1 MDINEFEQMLKNNV
15 RELIALQELCQN
27 TDVKCAQS
35 ILKTIVWIRE
45 INEDI
50 EGGIIP
56 SSYNKMLMNSF
67 DFISPMMDVIKQ
79 NIRNNTIENIENL
92 DKSFLSQIAANID
105 SYHFYRSLGFAQENT
120 VVVGAN
126 GCGKTTLA
134 NTLQMSLNVK
144 DGIVIP
150 AQKLLI
156 IPTFSST
163 PNYEATAKTY
173 EQYQREILDDKQT
186 FNASKEDDIPWGT
199 ARQYGSEFKKVLATL
214 YSERMAKRNKFCD
227 AYERGEELTRQQL
240 QSALDMVID
249 IWNFLVEHRTLQC
262 DDSNNL
268 VLTGE
273 GVNGS
278 YPAFQMSDGER
289 IILYLVGRV
298 LLAPEK
304 ALIIIDEPEMYLHKT
319 IVDKLWNK
327 LESERQDCVF
337 VYLTHD
343 LQFAASRNGRKTW
356 IRSFE
361 YPSKWA
367 IDNIDENEIPEE
379 LLLKLLGSRK
389 KILFCEGKRNSLDS
403 KIFELL
409 FENYTITPVE
419 TCKDVM
425 NFTRAFNRIPN
436 VVAKAYGIID
446 RDFRSEE
453 QLEKLKQQNVFSYD
467 VAEIENLF
475 LLPDVIAGFAKYKQ
489 EQCDIEEVKTRI
501 LIKFEQDKQAQ
512 ISQYVSSAIN
522 AYFKSSHISV
532 GNKKE
537 EVEQNFQKF
546 ISEVDI
552 NKLFNERES
561 YINDIIANKKYE
573 KAIMLYNNKGLH
585 SVIEKYFNMGDY
597 RHKAL
602 NYLRGTK
609 EIEPI
614 KEFSLTSYGILI
626 DAGWKQFG
634 SIYKPKSV
642 IRFQFLL
649 VFVSSRL
656 RHLR

>member
-1 MDINEFEQMLKNNV
+1 MEKNEFKQVLKNNV
-15 RELIALQELCQN
+15 SELIALQEQCQN

-35 ILKTIVWIRE
+35 ILNTILWMKE

-56 SSYNKMLMNSF
+56 SSYANILINSF
-67 DFISPMMDVIKQ
+67 NFLSPMMDVIRQ
-79 NIRNNTIENIENL
+79 NIRNNTIENLENL
-92 DKSFLSQIAANID
+92 DKVFLSQIVVNID
-105 SYHFYRSLGFAQENT
+105 SYHFYKSLGFAQENT

-134 NTLQMSLNVK
+134 NTLQKSLNVK

-163 PNYEATAKTY
+163 PNYTVTAEAYK
-173 EQYQREILDDKQT
+173 QYQREILDDKQT

-199 ARQYGSEFKKVLATL
+199 TRQNGSEFKKVLATL

-227 AYERGEELTRQQL
+227 AYERGEEQTRQQL
-240 QSALDMVID
+240 QSALDVVIN
-249 IWNFLVEHRTLQC
+249 IWNFLIEHRTLQC

-268 VLTGE
+268 ILTGE
-273 GVNGS
+273 CVSGS

-298 LLAPEK
+298 LLAPER

-319 IVDKLWNK
+319 IVDKLWNR
-327 LESERQDCVF
+327 LEWERRDCIF
-337 VYLTHD
+337 LYLTHD
-343 LQFAASRNGRKTW
+343 LQFAASRDSKKCW

-361 YPSKWA
+361 YPSKWN
-367 IDNIDENEIPEE
+367 IEEIQDNVIPEE

-409 FENYTITPVE
+409 FEDYTITPVE
-419 TCKDVM
+419 TCKDVI
-425 NFTRAFNRIPN
+425 NFTKAFNKIPN
-436 VVAKAYGIID
+436 TVAKAYGIID
-446 RDFRSEE
+446 RDFHSEE
-453 QLEKLKQQNVFSYD
+453 QLDKLKQRNVFSYD

-489 EQCDIEEVKTRI
+489 EQCDIEEIKKRI
-501 LIKFEQDKQAQ
+501 LTKFEQDKQAQ

-537 EVEQNFQKF
+537 EVEQNFQNF
-546 ISEVDI
+546 ISKVDI
-552 NKLFNERES
+552 NRLFNEREF
-561 YINDIIANKKYE
+561 YINDVIANKKYE

-585 SVIEKYFNMGDY
+585 SVIERYFNMGDY

-609 EIEPI
+609 EIESI
-614 KEFSLTSYGILI
+614 K
-626 DAGWKQFG
+626 
-634 SIYKPKSV
+634 
-642 IRFQFLL
+642 R
-649 VFVSSRL
+649 VFPDQL
-656 RHLR
+656 WNAD

>member
-1 MDINEFEQMLKNNV
+1 MEINEFEQMLKNNIS
-15 RELIALQELCQN
+15 ELIATQEQCQN

-56 SSYNKMLMNSF
+56 SSYDKMLMNSF
-67 DFISPMMDVIKQ
+67 DFLSPMMDTIRH

-92 DKSFLSQIAANID
+92 DKFFLSQIAANID
-105 SYHFYRSLGFAQENT
+105 SYHFYKSLGFAQENT

-134 NTLQMSLNVK
+134 NTLQKSLNVK

-163 PNYEATAKTY
+163 PNYTATAEAYK
-173 EQYQREILDDKQT
+173 QYQREILDDKQT

-199 ARQYGSEFKKVLATL
+199 TQQYGSEFKKVLATL

-227 AYERGEELTRQQL
+227 AYEKGEELTRQQL
-240 QSALDMVID
+240 QSALDVVIN
-249 IWNFLVEHRTLQC
+249 IWNFLIEHRTLQC

-268 VLTGE
+268 ILTGE
-273 GVNGS
+273 CVNGS

-327 LESERQDCVF
+327 LELERQDCVF
-337 VYLTHD
+337 LYLTHD
-343 LQFAASRNGRKTW
+343 LQFAASRNGRKAW

-361 YPSKWA
+361 YPSKWT

-425 NFTRAFNRIPN
+425 NFTRAFNKIPN
-436 VVAKAYGIID
+436 TVAKAYGIID
-446 RDFRSEE
+446 RDFRSED
-453 QLEKLKQQNVFSYD
+453 QLEKLQQQNVFSYD

-475 LLPDVIAGFAKYKQ
+475 LLPDIIARFAKYKQ
-489 EQCDIEEVKTRI
+489 EQCDIEEIKTRI

-561 YINDIIANKKYE
+561 CINGVIANKEYE
-573 KAIMLYNNKGLH
+573 RAIMLYNNKGLH
-585 SVIEKYFNMGDY
+585 TVIEKYFNMGDY

-602 NYLRGTK
+602 DYLRRTK
-609 EIEPI
+609 EMEPI
-614 KEFSLTSYGILI
+614 K
-626 DAGWKQFG
+626 
-634 SIYKPKSV
+634 
-642 IRFQFLL
+642 R
-649 VFVSSRL
+649 VFPDQL
-656 RHLR
+656 WNGD

>member
-1 MDINEFEQMLKNNV
+1 MNEFKQVLKNNV
-15 RELIALQELCQN
+15 SELIALQEQCQN

-35 ILKTIVWIRE
+35 ILNTILWVKE

-50 EGGIIP
+50 EGEIIP
-56 SSYNKMLMNSF
+56 SSYDNILINSF
-67 DFISPMMDVIKQ
+67 DFLSPMMDVIRQ
-79 NIRNNTIENIENL
+79 NIRNNTIEKIENL
-92 DKSFLSQIAANID
+92 DKFFLSQIVANID
-105 SYHFYRSLGFAQENT
+105 SYHFYKSLGFAQENT

-134 NTLQMSLNVK
+134 NTLQKSLNVK

-163 PNYEATAKTY
+163 PNYAATAETY
-173 EQYQREILDDKQT
+173 NQYQRTILDDKQT

-240 QSALDMVID
+240 QSALDVVIN
-249 IWNFLVEHRTLQC
+249 IWNFLIEHRTLQC

-268 VLTGE
+268 VLTGD

-298 LLAPEK
+298 LLAPER

-327 LESERQDCVF
+327 LEGERRDCVF
-337 VYLTHD
+337 LYLTHD
-343 LQFAASRNGRKTW
+343 LQFAASRDAKKCW

-361 YPSKWA
+361 YPSKWN
-367 IDNIDENEIPEE
+367 IEDIQDNVIPEE

-409 FENYTITPVE
+409 FEDYTITPVE
-419 TCKDVM
+419 TCKDVI
-425 NFTRAFNRIPN
+425 NFTKAFNKIPN
-436 VVAKAYGIID
+436 TVAKAYGIID
-446 RDFRSEE
+446 RDFHSED
-453 QLEKLKQQNVFSYD
+453 QLEKLKQQNVFSYG

-475 LLPDVIAGFAKYKQ
+475 LLPDVIAGFAKYKN
-489 EQCDIEEVKTRI
+489 EECDIEDIETRI
-501 LIKFEQDKQAQ
+501 LNKFEQDKQTQ

-522 AYFKSSHISV
+522 AYFKASHISV

-537 EVEQNFQKF
+537 DVEQNFQNF
-546 ISEVDI
+546 MSGVDI

-561 YINDIIANKKYE
+561 YINEVIANKKYE

-597 RHKAL
+597 RHRAL
-602 NYLRGTK
+602 DYLRGTK
-609 EIEPI
+609 EIESI
-614 KEFSLTSYGILI
+614 KRIFPEQLWNA
-626 DAGWKQFG
+626 D
-634 SIYKPKSV
+634 
-642 IRFQFLL
+642 
-649 VFVSSRL
+649 
-656 RHLR
+656 

>member
-1 MDINEFEQMLKNNV
+1 MEINEFKQVLKNSIS
-15 RELIALQELCQN
+15 ELIALQELCQN
-27 TDVKCAQS
+27 TDVMCAQS
-35 ILKTIVWIRE
+35 ILNTILWMKE

-56 SSYNKMLMNSF
+56 SSYDNILINSF
-67 DFISPMMDVIKQ
+67 DFLSPMMDLIRQ
-79 NIRNNTIENIENL
+79 NIRNNTIENIEDL
-92 DKSFLSQIAANID
+92 DKLFLSQIMVNID
-105 SYHFYRSLGFAQENT
+105 SYHFYKSLRFAQENT

-134 NTLQMSLNVK
+134 NTLQKSLNVK

-163 PNYEATAKTY
+163 PNYTVTAETY
-173 EQYQREILDDKQT
+173 KQYQREILDDKQT
-186 FNASKEDDIPWGT
+186 FNASKEDDIPWET
-199 ARQYGSEFKKVLATL
+199 TRQYGSEFKKVLAAL

-227 AYERGEELTRQQL
+227 AYERGEELTSQQL
-240 QSALDMVID
+240 QSVLDVVIN
-249 IWNFLVEHRTLQC
+249 IWNFLIEHRTLQC

-289 IILYLVGRV
+289 IILYIVGRV
-298 LLAPEK
+298 LLAPES

-327 LESERQDCVF
+327 LEWERRDCIF
-337 VYLTHD
+337 LYLTHD
-343 LQFAASRNGRKTW
+343 LQFAASRDAKKCW

-361 YPSKWA
+361 YPSKWNVEE
-367 IDNIDENEIPEE
+367 IQDNVIPEE

-436 VVAKAYGIID
+436 TVAKAYGIID

-489 EQCDIEEVKTRI
+489 EQCDIEEIKTRI

-537 EVEQNFQKF
+537 EVEENFKKF
-546 ISEVDI
+546 VSEVDI
-552 NKLFNERES
+552 NKLFIERES
-561 YINDIIANKKYE
+561 CINDVIANKEYE
-573 KAIMLYNNKGLH
+573 RAIMLYNNKGLH
-585 SVIEKYFNMGDY
+585 TVVEKYFKMGDY
-597 RHKAL
+597 RHKVL
-602 NYLRGTK
+602 DYLKMTK

-614 KEFSLTSYGILI
+614 KRIFPDQLWSA
-626 DAGWKQFG
+626 D
-634 SIYKPKSV
+634 
-642 IRFQFLL
+642 
-649 VFVSSRL
+649 
-656 RHLR
+656 

>member
-1 MDINEFEQMLKNNV
+1 MDINEFKQVLKNNNV
-15 RELIALQELCQN
+15 SELITLQEQCQN

-35 ILKTIVWIRE
+35 ILDTILWMKE

-56 SSYNKMLMNSF
+56 SSYDNILINSF
-67 DFISPMMDVIKQ
+67 GFLSPMMDVIRQ
-79 NIRNNTIENIENL
+79 NIGNNTIESLENL
-92 DKSFLSQIAANID
+92 DKIFLSQIVVNID
-105 SYHFYRSLGFAQENT
+105 SYHFYKSLGFAQENT

-134 NTLQMSLNVK
+134 NTLQKSLNVK

-163 PNYEATAKTY
+163 PNYAATAETY
-173 EQYQREILDDKQT
+173 NQYQRTILDDKQT
-186 FNASKEDDIPWGT
+186 FNASKEDDIPWT
-199 ARQYGSEFKKVLATL
+199 ATRQYGAEFRNVLATL
-214 YSERMAKRNKFCD
+214 YSERMARRNKFCD
-227 AYERGEELTRQQL
+227 AFERGERPSEQQL
-240 QSALDMVID
+240 HSVLDRTIR
-249 IWNFLVEHRTLQC
+249 IWNFLIEHRTLQC

-268 VLTGE
+268 ILKGDR
-273 GVNGS
+273 VNEA

-327 LESERQDCVF
+327 LEIERQDCTF
-337 VYLTHD
+337 LYLTHD
-343 LQFAASRNGRKTW
+343 LQFAASRNGRKAW

-361 YPSKWA
+361 YPSRWT

-425 NFTRAFNRIPN
+425 NFTRAFNKIPN
-436 VVAKAYGIID
+436 TVAKAYGIID
-446 RDFRSEE
+446 RDFRSED
-453 QLEKLKQQNVFSYD
+453 QLENLQQQNVFSYD

-475 LLPDVIAGFAKYKQ
+475 LLPDIIIGFANYKK
-489 EQCDIEEVKTRI
+489 EQCDIEEIKKRI

-561 YINDIIANKKYE
+561 CINGVIANKEYE
-573 KAIMLYNNKGLH
+573 RAIMLYNNKGLH
-585 SVIEKYFNMGDY
+585 TVIEKYFNMGDY

-602 NYLRGTK
+602 DYLRRTK
-609 EIEPI
+609 EMEPI
-614 KEFSLTSYGILI
+614 K
-626 DAGWKQFG
+626 
-634 SIYKPKSV
+634 
-642 IRFQFLL
+642 R
-649 VFVSSRL
+649 VFPDQL
-656 RHLR
+656 WNGD

>member
-1 MDINEFEQMLKNNV
+1 MEINEFEQMLKNNIS
-15 RELIALQELCQN
+15 ELIAIQEQCQN

-56 SSYNKMLMNSF
+56 SSYDKMLMNSF
-67 DFISPMMDVIKQ
+67 DFLSPMMDTIRQ
-79 NIRNNTIENIENL
+79 NIENNTIESLENL
-92 DKSFLSQIAANID
+92 DKIFLSQIVVNID
-105 SYHFYRSLGFAQENT
+105 SYHFYKSLGFAQENT

-134 NTLQMSLNVK
+134 NTLQKSLNVK

-163 PNYEATAKTY
+163 PNYAATAETY
-173 EQYQREILDDKQT
+173 NHYQRTILDDKQT
-186 FNASKEDDIPWGT
+186 FNASKEDDIPWT
-199 ARQYGSEFKKVLATL
+199 ATRQYGAEFRNVLATL
-214 YSERMAKRNKFCD
+214 YSERMARRNKFCD
-227 AYERGEELTRQQL
+227 AFERGERPSEQQL
-240 QSALDMVID
+240 HSVLDRTIK
-249 IWNFLVEHRTLQC
+249 IWNFLIEHRTLQC

-268 VLTGE
+268 ILKGDR
-273 GVNGS
+273 VNEA

-327 LESERQDCVF
+327 LEIERQDCTF
-337 VYLTHD
+337 LYLTHD
-343 LQFAASRNGRKTW
+343 LQFAASRNGRKAW

-361 YPSKWA
+361 YPSRWT

-425 NFTRAFNRIPN
+425 NFTRAFNKIPN
-436 VVAKAYGIID
+436 TVAKAYGIID
-446 RDFRSEE
+446 RDFRSED
-453 QLEKLKQQNVFSYD
+453 QLEKLQQQNVFSYD

-475 LLPDVIAGFAKYKQ
+475 LLPDIIARFAKYKQ
-489 EQCDIEEVKTRI
+489 EQCDIEEIKTRI

-532 GNKKE
+532 GNKKK
-537 EVEQNFQKF
+537 EVEQNFQKL
-546 ISEVDI
+546 ISEVNI

-561 YINDIIANKKYE
+561 CINGVIANKEYE
-573 KAIMLYNNKGLH
+573 RAIMLYNNKGLH
-585 SVIEKYFNMGDY
+585 TVIEKYFNMGDY

-602 NYLRGTK
+602 DYLRRTK
-609 EIEPI
+609 EMEPI
-614 KEFSLTSYGILI
+614 K
-626 DAGWKQFG
+626 
-634 SIYKPKSV
+634 
-642 IRFQFLL
+642 R
-649 VFVSSRL
+649 VFPDQL
-656 RHLR
+656 WNGD

>member
-1 MDINEFEQMLKNNV
+1 MEINEFEQMLKNNV
-15 RELIALQELCQN
+15 SELITIQELSQN

-50 EGGIIP
+50 ERGIIP
-56 SSYNKMLMNSF
+56 SSYDKMLMNSF
-67 DFISPMMDVIKQ
+67 DFLSPMMDTIRH

-92 DKSFLSQIAANID
+92 DKFFLSQIAANID
-105 SYHFYRSLGFAQENT
+105 SYHFYKSLGFAQENT

-134 NTLQMSLNVK
+134 NTLQKSLNVK

-163 PNYEATAKTY
+163 PNYAATAETY
-173 EQYQREILDDKQT
+173 NQYQRTILDDKQT
-186 FNASKEDDIPWGT
+186 FNASKEDDIPWT
-199 ARQYGSEFKKVLATL
+199 ATRQYGAEFRNVLATL
-214 YSERMAKRNKFCD
+214 YSERMARRNKFCD
-227 AYERGEELTRQQL
+227 AFERGERPSEQQL
-240 QSALDMVID
+240 HSVLDRTIK
-249 IWNFLVEHRTLQC
+249 IWNFLIEHRTLQC

-268 VLTGE
+268 ILKGDR
-273 GVNGS
+273 VNEA

-327 LESERQDCVF
+327 LEIERQDCTF
-337 VYLTHD
+337 LYLTHD
-343 LQFAASRNGRKTW
+343 LQFAASRNGRKAW

-361 YPSKWA
+361 YPSRWT

-425 NFTRAFNRIPN
+425 NFTRAFNKIPN
-436 VVAKAYGIID
+436 TVAKAYGIID
-446 RDFRSEE
+446 RDFRSED
-453 QLEKLKQQNVFSYD
+453 QLEILQQQNVFSYD

-475 LLPDVIAGFAKYKQ
+475 YCLILSLDLLI
-489 EQCDIEEVKTRI
+489 
-501 LIKFEQDKQAQ
+501 IKK
-512 ISQYVSSAIN
+512 N
-522 AYFKSSHISV
+522 
-532 GNKKE
+532 
-537 EVEQNFQKF
+537 
-546 ISEVDI
+546 
-552 NKLFNERES
+552 
-561 YINDIIANKKYE
+561 
-573 KAIMLYNNKGLH
+573 
-585 SVIEKYFNMGDY
+585 SVI
-597 RHKAL
+597 
-602 NYLRGTK
+602 
-609 EIEPI
+609 
-614 KEFSLTSYGILI
+614 
-626 DAGWKQFG
+626 
-634 SIYKPKSV
+634 
-642 IRFQFLL
+642 
-649 VFVSSRL
+649 
-656 RHLR
+656 

>member
-1 MDINEFEQMLKNNV
+1 MEINEFKQVLKNSIS
-15 RELIALQELCQN
+15 ELIALQELCQN
-27 TDVKCAQS
+27 TDVMCAQS
-35 ILKTIVWIRE
+35 ILNTILWMKE

-56 SSYNKMLMNSF
+56 SSYDNILINSF
-67 DFISPMMDVIKQ
+67 DFLSPMMDLIRQ
-79 NIRNNTIENIENL
+79 NIRNNTIENIEDL
-92 DKSFLSQIAANID
+92 DKLFLSQIMVNID
-105 SYHFYRSLGFAQENT
+105 SYHFYKSLRFAQENT

-134 NTLQMSLNVK
+134 NTLQKSLNVK

-163 PNYEATAKTY
+163 PNYTVTAETY
-173 EQYQREILDDKQT
+173 KQYQREILDDKQT
-186 FNASKEDDIPWGT
+186 FNASKEDDIPWET
-199 ARQYGSEFKKVLATL
+199 TRQYGSEFKKVLAAL

-227 AYERGEELTRQQL
+227 AYERGEELTSQQL
-240 QSALDMVID
+240 QSVLDVVIN
-249 IWNFLVEHRTLQC
+249 IWNFLIEHRTLQC

-289 IILYLVGRV
+289 IILYIVGRV
-298 LLAPEK
+298 LLAPES

-327 LESERQDCVF
+327 LEWERRDCIF
-337 VYLTHD
+337 LYLTHD
-343 LQFAASRNGRKTW
+343 LQFAASRDAKKCW

-361 YPSKWA
+361 YPSKWNVEE
-367 IDNIDENEIPEE
+367 IQDNVIPEE

-425 NFTRAFNRIPN
+425 NFTRAFNKIPN
-436 VVAKAYGIID
+436 TVAKAYGIID
-446 RDFRSEE
+446 RDFRSED
-453 QLEKLKQQNVFSYD
+453 QLEKLQQQNVFSYD

-475 LLPDVIAGFAKYKQ
+475 LLPDIIVGFAKYKQ
-489 EQCDIEEVKTRI
+489 EQCDIEEIKTRI

-537 EVEQNFQKF
+537 EVEENFKKF
-546 ISEVDI
+546 VSEVDI
-552 NKLFNERES
+552 NKLFIERES
-561 YINDIIANKKYE
+561 CINDVIANKEYE
-573 KAIMLYNNKGLH
+573 RAIMLYNNKGLH
-585 SVIEKYFNMGDY
+585 TVVEKYFKMGDY
-597 RHKAL
+597 RHKVL
-602 NYLRGTK
+602 DYLKMTK

-614 KEFSLTSYGILI
+614 KRIFPDQLWSA
-626 DAGWKQFG
+626 D
-634 SIYKPKSV
+634 
-642 IRFQFLL
+642 
-649 VFVSSRL
+649 
-656 RHLR
+656 

>member
-1 MDINEFEQMLKNNV
+1 MEKNEFRQVLKNNV
-15 RELIALQELCQN
+15 GELIALQEQCQN

-35 ILKTIVWIRE
+35 ILNTILWMKE

-56 SSYNKMLMNSF
+56 SSYDNILINSF
-67 DFISPMMDVIKQ
+67 DFLSPMMDAIRQ
-79 NIRNNTIENIENL
+79 NIRNNTIENLENL
-92 DKSFLSQIAANID
+92 DKVFLPQIVVNID
-105 SYHFYRSLGFAQENT
+105 SYHFYKCLGFAQENT

-134 NTLQMSLNVK
+134 NTLQKSLNVK

-163 PNYEATAKTY
+163 PNYAATAERY
-173 EQYQREILDDKQT
+173 NQYQREILDDKQT
-186 FNASKEDDIPWGT
+186 FNVSKEDDFPYSA
-199 ARQYGSEFKKVLATL
+199 ARQYGSEFKNVLATL
-214 YSERMAKRNKFCD
+214 YSERMSKRNRFCD
-227 AYERGEELTRQQL
+227 AIERGERPTKQEL
-240 QSALDMVID
+240 QSVLDRVIN
-249 IWNFLVEHRTLQC
+249 IWNFLIEHRSLQC

-268 VLTGE
+268 ILTGE
-273 GVNGS
+273 GIEGN

-298 LLAPEK
+298 LLAPER
-304 ALIIIDEPEMYLHKT
+304 ALIVIDEPEMYLHKT

-327 LESERQDCVF
+327 LEMERQDCVF
-337 VYLTHD
+337 LYLTHD
-343 LQFAASRNGRKTW
+343 LQFAASRNGRKAW

-361 YPSKWA
+361 YPSKWT

-425 NFTRAFNRIPN
+425 NFTRAFNKIPN
-436 VVAKAYGIID
+436 TVAKAYGIID
-446 RDFRSEE
+446 RDFRSED
-453 QLEKLKQQNVFSYD
+453 QLEKLQQQNVFSYD

-475 LLPDVIAGFAKYKQ
+475 LLPDIIAGFAKYKQ
-489 EQCDIEEVKTRI
+489 EQCDIEEIKTRI

-512 ISQYVSSAIN
+512 ISLYVSSAIN

-561 YINDIIANKKYE
+561 CINGVIANKEYE
-573 KAIMLYNNKGLH
+573 RAIMLYNNKGLH
-585 SVIEKYFNMGDY
+585 TVIEKYFNMGDY

-602 NYLRGTK
+602 DYLRRTK
-609 EIEPI
+609 EMEPI
-614 KEFSLTSYGILI
+614 K
-626 DAGWKQFG
+626 
-634 SIYKPKSV
+634 
-642 IRFQFLL
+642 R
-649 VFVSSRL
+649 VFPDQL
-656 RHLR
+656 WNGD

>member
-1 MDINEFEQMLKNNV
+1 MEKNEFKQVLKNNV
-15 RELIALQELCQN
+15 GELIALQEQCQN

-35 ILKTIVWIRE
+35 ILNTILWMKE

-56 SSYNKMLMNSF
+56 SSYDNILINSF
-67 DFISPMMDVIKQ
+67 DFLSPMMDAIRQ
-79 NIRNNTIENIENL
+79 NIRNNTIENLENL
-92 DKSFLSQIAANID
+92 DKVFLPQIVVNID
-105 SYHFYRSLGFAQENT
+105 SYHFYKCLGFAQENT

-134 NTLQMSLNVK
+134 NTLQKSLNVK

-163 PNYEATAKTY
+163 PNYAATAERY
-173 EQYQREILDDKQT
+173 NQYQREILDDKQT
-186 FNASKEDDIPWGT
+186 FNVSKEDDFPYSA
-199 ARQYGSEFKKVLATL
+199 ARQYGSEFKNVLATL
-214 YSERMAKRNKFCD
+214 YSERMSKRNRFCD
-227 AYERGEELTRQQL
+227 AIERGERPTKQEL
-240 QSALDMVID
+240 QSVLDRVIN
-249 IWNFLVEHRTLQC
+249 IWNFLIEHRSLQC

-268 VLTGE
+268 ILTGE
-273 GVNGS
+273 GIEGN

-298 LLAPEK
+298 LLAPER
-304 ALIIIDEPEMYLHKT
+304 ALIVIDEPEMYLHKT
-319 IVDKLWNK
+319 IVGKLWNK
-327 LESERQDCVF
+327 LEMERQDCVF
-337 VYLTHD
+337 LYLTHD
-343 LQFAASRNGRKTW
+343 LQFAASRNGRKAW

-361 YPSKWA
+361 YPSKWT

-425 NFTRAFNRIPN
+425 NFTRAFNKIPN
-436 VVAKAYGIID
+436 TVAKAYGIID
-446 RDFRSEE
+446 RDFRSED
-453 QLEKLKQQNVFSYD
+453 QLEKLQQQNVFSYD

-475 LLPDVIAGFAKYKQ
+475 LLPDIIAGFAKYKQ
-489 EQCDIEEVKTRI
+489 EQCDIEEIKTRI

-512 ISQYVSSAIN
+512 ISLYVSSAIN

-561 YINDIIANKKYE
+561 CINGVIANKEYE
-573 KAIMLYNNKGLH
+573 RAIMLYNNKGLH
-585 SVIEKYFNMGDY
+585 TVIEKYFNMGDY

-602 NYLRGTK
+602 DYLRRTK
-609 EIEPI
+609 EMEPI
-614 KEFSLTSYGILI
+614 K
-626 DAGWKQFG
+626 
-634 SIYKPKSV
+634 
-642 IRFQFLL
+642 R
-649 VFVSSRL
+649 VFPDQL
-656 RHLR
+656 WNGD

>member
-1 MDINEFEQMLKNNV
+1 MEKNEFKQVLKNNV
-15 RELIALQELCQN
+15 GELIALQEQCQN

-35 ILKTIVWIRE
+35 ILNTILWMKE

-56 SSYNKMLMNSF
+56 SSYDNILINSF
-67 DFISPMMDVIKQ
+67 DFLSPMMDAIRQ
-79 NIRNNTIENIENL
+79 NIRNNTIENLENL
-92 DKSFLSQIAANID
+92 DKVFLPQIVVNID
-105 SYHFYRSLGFAQENT
+105 SYHFYKCLGFAQENT

-134 NTLQMSLNVK
+134 NTLQKSLNVK

-163 PNYEATAKTY
+163 PNYAATAERY
-173 EQYQREILDDKQT
+173 NQYQREILDDKQT
-186 FNASKEDDIPWGT
+186 FNVSKEDDFPYSA
-199 ARQYGSEFKKVLATL
+199 ARQYGSEFKNVLATL
-214 YSERMAKRNKFCD
+214 YSERMSKRNRFCD
-227 AYERGEELTRQQL
+227 AIERGERPTKQEL
-240 QSALDMVID
+240 QSVLDRVIN
-249 IWNFLVEHRTLQC
+249 IWNFLIEHRSLQC

-268 VLTGE
+268 ILTGE
-273 GVNGS
+273 GIEGN

-298 LLAPEK
+298 LLAPER
-304 ALIIIDEPEMYLHKT
+304 ALIVIDEPEMYLHKT

-327 LESERQDCVF
+327 LEMERQDCVF
-337 VYLTHD
+337 LYLTHD
-343 LQFAASRNGRKTW
+343 LQFAASRNGRKAW

-361 YPSKWA
+361 YPPKWT

-425 NFTRAFNRIPN
+425 NFTRAFNKIPN
-436 VVAKAYGIID
+436 TVAKAYGIID
-446 RDFRSEE
+446 RDFRSED
-453 QLEKLKQQNVFSYD
+453 QLEKLQQQNVFSYD

-475 LLPDVIAGFAKYKQ
+475 LLPDIIAGFAKYKQ
-489 EQCDIEEVKTRI
+489 EQCDIEEIKTRI

-512 ISQYVSSAIN
+512 ISLYVSSAIN

-561 YINDIIANKKYE
+561 CINGVIANKEYE
-573 KAIMLYNNKGLH
+573 RAIMLYNNKGLH
-585 SVIEKYFNMGDY
+585 TVIEKYFNMGDY

-602 NYLRGTK
+602 DYLRRTK
-609 EIEPI
+609 EMEPI
-614 KEFSLTSYGILI
+614 K
-626 DAGWKQFG
+626 
-634 SIYKPKSV
+634 
-642 IRFQFLL
+642 R
-649 VFVSSRL
+649 VFPDQL
-656 RHLR
+656 WNGD

>member
-1 MDINEFEQMLKNNV
+1 MEINEFEQMLKNNV
-15 RELIALQELCQN
+15 SELIAIQEQCQN

-35 ILKTIVWIRE
+35 ILNTILWVKE
-45 INEDI
+45 INEDL
-50 EGGIIP
+50 EGEVIP
-56 SSYNKMLMNSF
+56 SSYDNILINSF
-67 DFISPMMDVIKQ
+67 DFLSPMMDVIRQ
-79 NIRNNTIENIENL
+79 NIRNKTIEKIENL
-92 DKSFLSQIAANID
+92 DKFFLSQIVANID
-105 SYHFYRSLGFAQENT
+105 SYHFYKSLGFAQENT

-134 NTLQMSLNVK
+134 NTLQKSLNVK

-163 PNYEATAKTY
+163 PNYAATAETY
-173 EQYQREILDDKQT
+173 NQYQRTILDDKQT
-186 FNASKEDDIPWGT
+186 FNASKEDDIPWET
-199 ARQYGSEFKKVLATL
+199 TRQYGSEFKKVLATL

-227 AYERGEELTRQQL
+227 AYERGEELARQQL
-240 QSALDMVID
+240 QSALDVVIN
-249 IWNFLVEHRTLQC
+249 IWNFLIEHRTLQC

-268 VLTGE
+268 VLTGD

-298 LLAPEK
+298 LLAPER

-327 LESERQDCVF
+327 LEWERQDCVF
-337 VYLTHD
+337 LYLTHD
-343 LQFAASRNGRKTW
+343 LQFAASRDAKKCW

-361 YPSKWA
+361 YPSKWN
-367 IDNIDENEIPEE
+367 IEEIQDNVIPEE

-409 FENYTITPVE
+409 FEDYTITPVE
-419 TCKDVM
+419 TCKDVI
-425 NFTRAFNRIPN
+425 NFTKAFNKIPN
-436 VVAKAYGIID
+436 TVAKAYGIID
-446 RDFRSEE
+446 RDFHSED
-453 QLEKLKQQNVFSYD
+453 QLEKLKQQNVFSYG

-475 LLPDVIAGFAKYKQ
+475 LLPDVITGFAKYKN
-489 EQCDIEEVKTRI
+489 EECDIEDIETRI
-501 LIKFEQDKQAQ
+501 LKKFEQDKQTQ

-522 AYFKSSHISV
+522 AYFKASHISV

-537 EVEQNFQKF
+537 EVEQNFQNF
-546 ISEVDI
+546 MSEVDI

-561 YINDIIANKKYE
+561 YINDVIANKKYK

-597 RHKAL
+597 RHRAL
-602 NYLRGTK
+602 DYLRGTK
-609 EIEPI
+609 EIESI
-614 KEFSLTSYGILI
+614 KRIFPDQLWNA
-626 DAGWKQFG
+626 D
-634 SIYKPKSV
+634 
-642 IRFQFLL
+642 
-649 VFVSSRL
+649 
-656 RHLR
+656 

>member
-1 MDINEFEQMLKNNV
+1 MEINEFEQMLKNNIS
-15 RELIALQELCQN
+15 ELIATQEQCQN

-56 SSYNKMLMNSF
+56 SSYDKWLMNSF
-67 DFISPMMDVIKQ
+67 DFLSPMMDTIRH

-92 DKSFLSQIAANID
+92 DKFFLSQIAANID
-105 SYHFYRSLGFAQENT
+105 SYHFYKSLGFAQENT

-134 NTLQMSLNVK
+134 NTLQKSLNVK

-163 PNYEATAKTY
+163 PNYTATAEAYK
-173 EQYQREILDDKQT
+173 QYQREILDDKQT

-199 ARQYGSEFKKVLATL
+199 TQQYGSEFKKVLATL

-227 AYERGEELTRQQL
+227 AYEKGEELTRQQL
-240 QSALDMVID
+240 QSALDVVIN
-249 IWNFLVEHRTLQC
+249 IWNFLIEHRTLQC

-268 VLTGE
+268 ILTGE
-273 GVNGS
+273 CVNGS

-298 LLAPEK
+298 LLAPER

-327 LESERQDCVF
+327 LEWERRDCIF
-337 VYLTHD
+337 LYLTHD
-343 LQFAASRNGRKTW
+343 LQFAASRDAKKCW

-361 YPSKWA
+361 YPSKWN
-367 IDNIDENEIPEE
+367 IEEIQDNVIPEE

-409 FENYTITPVE
+409 FEDYTITPVE
-419 TCKDVM
+419 TCKDVI
-425 NFTRAFNRIPN
+425 NFTKAFNKIPN
-436 VVAKAYGIID
+436 TVAKAYGIID
-446 RDFRSEE
+446 RDFHSEE
-453 QLEKLKQQNVFSYD
+453 QLEKLKQQNVFSYG

-475 LLPDVIAGFAKYKQ
+475 LLPDVITGFAKYKN
-489 EQCDIEEVKTRI
+489 EECDIEDIETRI
-501 LIKFEQDKQAQ
+501 LNKFEQDKQTQ

-522 AYFKSSHISV
+522 AYFKASHISV

-537 EVEQNFQKF
+537 EVEQNFQNF
-546 ISEVDI
+546 MSEVDI

-561 YINDIIANKKYE
+561 YINDVIANKKYK

-597 RHKAL
+597 RHRAL
-602 NYLRGTK
+602 DYLRGTK
-609 EIEPI
+609 EIESI
-614 KEFSLTSYGILI
+614 KRIFPDQLWNA
-626 DAGWKQFG
+626 D
-634 SIYKPKSV
+634 
-642 IRFQFLL
+642 
-649 VFVSSRL
+649 
-656 RHLR
+656 

>member
-1 MDINEFEQMLKNNV
+1 MEKNEFKQVLKNNV
-15 RELIALQELCQN
+15 GELIALQEQCQN

-35 ILKTIVWIRE
+35 ILNTILWMKE

-56 SSYNKMLMNSF
+56 SSYDNILINSF
-67 DFISPMMDVIKQ
+67 DFLSPMMDAIRQ
-79 NIRNNTIENIENL
+79 NIRNNTIENLENL
-92 DKSFLSQIAANID
+92 DKVFLPQIVVNID
-105 SYHFYRSLGFAQENT
+105 SYHFYKCLGFAQENT

-134 NTLQMSLNVK
+134 NTLQKSLNVK

-163 PNYEATAKTY
+163 PNYAATAERY
-173 EQYQREILDDKQT
+173 NQYQREILDDKQT
-186 FNASKEDDIPWGT
+186 FNVSKEDDFPYSA
-199 ARQYGSEFKKVLATL
+199 ARQYGSEFKNVLATL
-214 YSERMAKRNKFCD
+214 YSERMSKRNRFCD
-227 AYERGEELTRQQL
+227 AIERGERPTKQEL
-240 QSALDMVID
+240 QSVLDRVIN
-249 IWNFLVEHRTLQC
+249 IWNFLIEHRSLQC

-268 VLTGE
+268 ILTGE
-273 GVNGS
+273 GIEGN

-298 LLAPEK
+298 LLAPER
-304 ALIIIDEPEMYLHKT
+304 ALIVIDEPEMYLHKT

-327 LESERQDCVF
+327 LEMERQDCVF
-337 VYLTHD
+337 LYLTHD
-343 LQFAASRNGRKTW
+343 LQFAASRNGRKAW

-361 YPSKWA
+361 YPSKWT

-425 NFTRAFNRIPN
+425 NFTRAFNKIPN
-436 VVAKAYGIID
+436 TVAKAYGIID
-446 RDFRSEE
+446 RDFRSED
-453 QLEKLKQQNVFSYD
+453 QLEKLQQQNVFSYD

-475 LLPDVIAGFAKYKQ
+475 LLPDIIAGFAKYKQ
-489 EQCDIEEVKTRI
+489 EQCDIEEIKTRI

-512 ISQYVSSAIN
+512 ISLYVSSAIN

-561 YINDIIANKKYE
+561 CINGVIANKEYE
-573 KAIMLYNNKGLH
+573 IAIMLYNNKGLH
-585 SVIEKYFNMGDY
+585 TVIEKYFNMGDY

-602 NYLRGTK
+602 DYLRRTK
-609 EIEPI
+609 EMEPI
-614 KEFSLTSYGILI
+614 K
-626 DAGWKQFG
+626 
-634 SIYKPKSV
+634 
-642 IRFQFLL
+642 R
-649 VFVSSRL
+649 VFPDQL
-656 RHLR
+656 WNGD

>member
-1 MDINEFEQMLKNNV
+1 MEMNEFKQVLKNNV
-15 RELIALQELCQN
+15 SELIALQEQCQN

-35 ILKTIVWIRE
+35 ILNTILWVKE

-50 EGGIIP
+50 EGEIIP
-56 SSYNKMLMNSF
+56 SSYDNILINSF
-67 DFISPMMDVIKQ
+67 DFLSPMMDVIRQ
-79 NIRNNTIENIENL
+79 NIRNNTIEKIENL
-92 DKSFLSQIAANID
+92 DKFFLSQIVANID
-105 SYHFYRSLGFAQENT
+105 SYHFYKSLGFAQENT

-134 NTLQMSLNVK
+134 NTLQKSLNVK

-163 PNYEATAKTY
+163 PNYAATAETY
-173 EQYQREILDDKQT
+173 NQYQRTILDDKQT

-199 ARQYGSEFKKVLATL
+199 TQQYGSEFKKVLATL

-240 QSALDMVID
+240 QSALDVVIN
-249 IWNFLVEHRTLQC
+249 IWNFLIEHRTLQC

-268 VLTGE
+268 VLTGD

-298 LLAPEK
+298 LLAPER

-327 LESERQDCVF
+327 LEWERRDCVF
-337 VYLTHD
+337 LYLTHD
-343 LQFAASRNGRKTW
+343 LQFAASRDAKKCW

-361 YPSKWA
+361 YPSKWN
-367 IDNIDENEIPEE
+367 IEEIQDNVIPEE

-409 FENYTITPVE
+409 FEDYTITPVE
-419 TCKDVM
+419 TCKDVI
-425 NFTRAFNRIPN
+425 NFTKAFNKIPN
-436 VVAKAYGIID
+436 TVAKAYGIID
-446 RDFRSEE
+446 RDFRSED
-453 QLEKLKQQNVFSYD
+453 QLEKLQQQNVFSYD

-475 LLPDVIAGFAKYKQ
+475 LLPDIIARFAKYKQ
-489 EQCDIEEVKTRI
+489 EQCDIEEIKTRI

-561 YINDIIANKKYE
+561 CINGVIANKEYE
-573 KAIMLYNNKGLH
+573 RAIMLYNNKGLH
-585 SVIEKYFNMGDY
+585 TVIEKYFNMGDY

-602 NYLRGTK
+602 DYLRRTK
-609 EIEPI
+609 EMEPI
-614 KEFSLTSYGILI
+614 K
-626 DAGWKQFG
+626 
-634 SIYKPKSV
+634 
-642 IRFQFLL
+642 R
-649 VFVSSRL
+649 VFPDQL
-656 RHLR
+656 WNGD

>member
-1 MDINEFEQMLKNNV
+1 MEKNEFKQVLKNNV
-15 RELIALQELCQN
+15 SELIALQEQCQN

-35 ILKTIVWIRE
+35 ILNTILWMKE

-56 SSYNKMLMNSF
+56 SSYDNILINSF
-67 DFISPMMDVIKQ
+67 DFLSPMMDVIRQ
-79 NIRNNTIENIENL
+79 NTRNNTIENLENL
-92 DKSFLSQIAANID
+92 DKVFLSQIVVNID
-105 SYHFYRSLGFAQENT
+105 SYHFYKSLGFAQENT

-134 NTLQMSLNVK
+134 NTLQKSLNVK

-163 PNYEATAKTY
+163 PNYAATAERY
-173 EQYQREILDDKQT
+173 NQYQREILDDKQT
-186 FNASKEDDIPWGT
+186 FNVSKEDDFPYS
-199 ARQYGSEFKKVLATL
+199 AAKQYGSEFKNVLATL
-214 YSERMAKRNKFCD
+214 YSERMSKRNRFCD
-227 AYERGEELTRQQL
+227 AIERGEKPTKQEL
-240 QSALDMVID
+240 QSVLDRVIN
-249 IWNFLVEHRTLQC
+249 IWNFLIEHRSLQC

-273 GVNGS
+273 GIEGN

-298 LLAPEK
+298 LLAPER
-304 ALIIIDEPEMYLHKT
+304 ALIVIDEPEMYLHKT
-319 IVDKLWNK
+319 IADKLWNK
-327 LESERQDCVF
+327 LEMERQDCVF
-337 VYLTHD
+337 LYLTHD
-343 LQFAASRNGRKTW
+343 LQFAASRNGRKAW

-361 YPSKWA
+361 YPSKWT

-425 NFTRAFNRIPN
+425 NFTRAFNKIPN
-436 VVAKAYGIID
+436 TVAKAYGIID
-446 RDFRSEE
+446 RDFRSED
-453 QLEKLKQQNVFSYD
+453 QLEKLQQQNVFSYD

-475 LLPDVIAGFAKYKQ
+475 LLPDIIAGFAKYKQ
-489 EQCDIEEVKTRI
+489 EQCDIEEIKTRI

-512 ISQYVSSAIN
+512 ISQYISSAIN

-546 ISEVDI
+546 ISEIDI

-561 YINDIIANKKYE
+561 CINGVIANKEYE
-573 KAIMLYNNKGLH
+573 RAIMLYNNKGLH
-585 SVIEKYFNMGDY
+585 TVIEKYFNMGDY

-602 NYLRGTK
+602 DYLRRTK
-609 EIEPI
+609 EMEPI
-614 KEFSLTSYGILI
+614 KRVFP
-626 DAGWKQFG
+626 DQ
-634 SIYKPKSV
+634 
-642 IRFQFLL
+642 LL
-649 VFVSSRL
+649 NGD
-656 RHLR
+656 

>member
-1 MDINEFEQMLKNNV
+1 MEINEFEQMLKNNV
-15 RELIALQELCQN
+15 SELITIQELSQN

-50 EGGIIP
+50 ERGIIP
-56 SSYNKMLMNSF
+56 SSYDKMLMNSF
-67 DFISPMMDVIKQ
+67 DFLSPMMDTIRH

-92 DKSFLSQIAANID
+92 DKFFLSQIAANID
-105 SYHFYRSLGFAQENT
+105 SYHFYKSLGFAQENT

-134 NTLQMSLNVK
+134 NTLQKSLNVK

-163 PNYEATAKTY
+163 PNYAATAETY
-173 EQYQREILDDKQT
+173 NQYQRTILDDKQT
-186 FNASKEDDIPWGT
+186 FNASKEDDIPWT
-199 ARQYGSEFKKVLATL
+199 ATRQYGAEFRNVLATL
-214 YSERMAKRNKFCD
+214 YSERMARRNKFCD
-227 AYERGEELTRQQL
+227 AFERGERPSEQQL
-240 QSALDMVID
+240 HSVLDRTIK
-249 IWNFLVEHRTLQC
+249 IWNFLIEHRTLQC

-268 VLTGE
+268 ILKGDR
-273 GVNGS
+273 VNEA

-327 LESERQDCVF
+327 LEIERQDCTF
-337 VYLTHD
+337 LYLTHD
-343 LQFAASRNGRKTW
+343 LQFAASRNGRKAW

-361 YPSKWA
+361 YPSRWT

-425 NFTRAFNRIPN
+425 NFIRAFNKIPN
-436 VVAKAYGIID
+436 TVAKAYGIID
-446 RDFRSEE
+446 RDFRSED
-453 QLEKLKQQNVFSYD
+453 QLEILQQQNVFSYD

-475 LLPDVIAGFAKYKQ
+475 LLPDIIIGFANYKK
-489 EQCDIEEVKTRI
+489 EQCDIEEIEKRI
-501 LIKFEQDKQAQ
+501 LSKFEQDKQAQ

-522 AYFKSSHISV
+522 TYFKSSHISV

-552 NKLFNERES
+552 NKLFNGRES
-561 YINDIIANKKYE
+561 YINDVIANKKYE

-602 NYLRGTK
+602 DYLRGTK

-614 KEFSLTSYGILI
+614 K
-626 DAGWKQFG
+626 
-634 SIYKPKSV
+634 
-642 IRFQFLL
+642 R
-649 VFVSSRL
+649 VFPDQL
-656 RHLR
+656 WNAD

>member
-1 MDINEFEQMLKNNV
+1 MNEFKQVLKNNV
-15 RELIALQELCQN
+15 SELIALQEQCQN

-35 ILKTIVWIRE
+35 ILNTILWVKE

-50 EGGIIP
+50 EGEIIP
-56 SSYNKMLMNSF
+56 SSYDNILINSF
-67 DFISPMMDVIKQ
+67 DFLSPMMDVIRQ
-79 NIRNNTIENIENL
+79 NIRNNTIEKIENL
-92 DKSFLSQIAANID
+92 DKFFLSQIVANID
-105 SYHFYRSLGFAQENT
+105 SYHFYKSLGFAQENT

-134 NTLQMSLNVK
+134 NTLQKSLNVK

-163 PNYEATAKTY
+163 PNYAATAETY
-173 EQYQREILDDKQT
+173 NQYQRTILDDKQT

-199 ARQYGSEFKKVLATL
+199 TRQYGSEFKKVLATL

-240 QSALDMVID
+240 QSALDVVIN
-249 IWNFLVEHRTLQC
+249 IWNFLIEHRTLQC

-268 VLTGE
+268 VLTGD

-298 LLAPEK
+298 LLAPER

-327 LESERQDCVF
+327 LEGERRDCVF
-337 VYLTHD
+337 LYLTHD
-343 LQFAASRNGRKTW
+343 LQFAASRDAKKCW

-361 YPSKWA
+361 YPSKWN
-367 IDNIDENEIPEE
+367 IEEIQDNVIPEE

-409 FENYTITPVE
+409 FEDYTITPVE
-419 TCKDVM
+419 TCKDVI
-425 NFTRAFNRIPN
+425 NFTKAFNKIPN
-436 VVAKAYGIID
+436 TVAKAYGIID
-446 RDFRSEE
+446 RDFHSED
-453 QLEKLKQQNVFSYD
+453 QLEKLKQQNVFSYG

-475 LLPDVIAGFAKYKQ
+475 LLPDVIAGFAKYKN
-489 EQCDIEEVKTRI
+489 EECDIEDIETRI
-501 LIKFEQDKQAQ
+501 LNKFEQDKQTQ

-522 AYFKSSHISV
+522 AYFKASHISV

-537 EVEQNFQKF
+537 DVEQNFKNF
-546 ISEVDI
+546 MSGVDI

-561 YINDIIANKKYE
+561 YINEVIANKKYE
-573 KAIMLYNNKGLH
+573 KAIMLYNNKRAA
-585 SVIEKYFNMGDY
+585 FCN
-597 RHKAL
+597 R
-602 NYLRGTK
+602 
-609 EIEPI
+609 EI
-614 KEFSLTSYGILI
+614 F
-626 DAGWKQFG
+626 
-634 SIYKPKSV
+634 
-642 IRFQFLL
+642 
-649 VFVSSRL
+649 
-656 RHLR
+656 

>member
-1 MDINEFEQMLKNNV
+1 MEINEFKQVLKNSIS
-15 RELIALQELCQN
+15 ELIALQELCQN
-27 TDVKCAQS
+27 TDVMCAQS
-35 ILKTIVWIRE
+35 ILNTILWVKE

-50 EGGIIP
+50 EGEIIP
-56 SSYNKMLMNSF
+56 SSYDNILINSF
-67 DFISPMMDVIKQ
+67 DFLSPMMDVIRQ
-79 NIRNNTIENIENL
+79 NIRNNTIEKIENL
-92 DKSFLSQIAANID
+92 DKFFLSQIVANID
-105 SYHFYRSLGFAQENT
+105 SYHFYKSLGFAQENT

-134 NTLQMSLNVK
+134 NTLQKSLNVK

-163 PNYEATAKTY
+163 PNYAATAETY
-173 EQYQREILDDKQT
+173 NQYQRTILDDKQT

-199 ARQYGSEFKKVLATL
+199 TQQYGSEFKKVLATL

-240 QSALDMVID
+240 QSALDVVIN
-249 IWNFLVEHRTLQC
+249 IWNFLIEHRTLQC

-268 VLTGE
+268 VLTGD

-298 LLAPEK
+298 LLAPER

-327 LESERQDCVF
+327 LEWERRDCVF
-337 VYLTHD
+337 LYLTHD

-361 YPSKWA
+361 YPSKWT

-409 FENYTITPVE
+409 FEDYTITPVE
-419 TCKDVM
+419 TCKDVI
-425 NFTRAFNRIPN
+425 NFTKAFNKIPN
-436 VVAKAYGIID
+436 TVAKAYGIID
-446 RDFRSEE
+446 RDFHSED
-453 QLEKLKQQNVFSYD
+453 QLEKLKQQNVFSYG

-475 LLPDVIAGFAKYKQ
+475 LLPDVITGFAKYKN
-489 EQCDIEEVKTRI
+489 EECDIEDIETRI
-501 LIKFEQDKQAQ
+501 LNKFEQDKQTQ

-522 AYFKSSHISV
+522 AYFKASHISV

-537 EVEQNFQKF
+537 EVEQNFQNF
-546 ISEVDI
+546 MSEVDI

-561 YINDIIANKKYE
+561 YINDVIANKKYK

-597 RHKAL
+597 RHRAL
-602 NYLRGTK
+602 DYLRGTK
-609 EIEPI
+609 EIESI
-614 KEFSLTSYGILI
+614 KRIFPDQLWNA
-626 DAGWKQFG
+626 D
-634 SIYKPKSV
+634 
-642 IRFQFLL
+642 
-649 VFVSSRL
+649 
-656 RHLR
+656 

>member
-1 MDINEFEQMLKNNV
+1 MEINEFEQMLKNNIS
-15 RELIALQELCQN
+15 ELIAIQEQCQN

-50 EGGIIP
+50 ERGIIP
-56 SSYNKMLMNSF
+56 SSYDKMLMNSF
-67 DFISPMMDVIKQ
+67 DFLSPMMDTIRH

-92 DKSFLSQIAANID
+92 DKFFLSQIAANID
-105 SYHFYRSLGFAQENT
+105 SYHFYKSLGFAQENT

-134 NTLQMSLNVK
+134 NTLQKSLNVK

-163 PNYEATAKTY
+163 PNYAATAETY
-173 EQYQREILDDKQT
+173 NQYQRTILDDKQT
-186 FNASKEDDIPWGT
+186 FNASKEDDIPWT
-199 ARQYGSEFKKVLATL
+199 ATRQYGAEFRNVLATL
-214 YSERMAKRNKFCD
+214 YSERMARRNKFCD
-227 AYERGEELTRQQL
+227 AFERGERPSEQQL
-240 QSALDMVID
+240 HSVLDRTIK
-249 IWNFLVEHRTLQC
+249 IWNFLIEHRTLQC

-268 VLTGE
+268 ILKGDR
-273 GVNGS
+273 VNEA

-327 LESERQDCVF
+327 LEIERQDCTF
-337 VYLTHD
+337 LYLTHD
-343 LQFAASRNGRKTW
+343 LQFAASRNGRKAW

-361 YPSKWA
+361 YPSRWT

-425 NFTRAFNRIPN
+425 NFTRAFNKIPN
-436 VVAKAYGIID
+436 TVAKAYGIID
-446 RDFRSEE
+446 RDFRSED
-453 QLEKLKQQNVFSYD
+453 QLEILQQQNVFSYD

-475 LLPDVIAGFAKYKQ
+475 LLPDIIIGFANYKK
-489 EQCDIEEVKTRI
+489 EQCDIEEIEKRI
-501 LIKFEQDKQAQ
+501 LSKFEQDKQAQ

-522 AYFKSSHISV
+522 TYFKSSHISV

-552 NKLFNERES
+552 NKLFNGRES
-561 YINDIIANKKYE
+561 YINDVIANKKYE

-602 NYLRGTK
+602 DYLRGTK

-614 KEFSLTSYGILI
+614 K
-626 DAGWKQFG
+626 
-634 SIYKPKSV
+634 
-642 IRFQFLL
+642 R
-649 VFVSSRL
+649 VFPDQL
-656 RHLR
+656 WNAD

>member
-1 MDINEFEQMLKNNV
+1 MEINEFEQMLKNNIS
-15 RELIALQELCQN
+15 ELIAIQEQCQN

-56 SSYNKMLMNSF
+56 SSYDKMLMNSF
-67 DFISPMMDVIKQ
+67 DFLSPMMDTIRQ
-79 NIRNNTIENIENL
+79 NIENNTIESLENL
-92 DKSFLSQIAANID
+92 DKIFLSQIVVNID
-105 SYHFYRSLGFAQENT
+105 SYHFYKSLGFAQENT

-134 NTLQMSLNVK
+134 NTLQKSLNVK

-163 PNYEATAKTY
+163 PNYAATAETY
-173 EQYQREILDDKQT
+173 NQYQRTILDDKQT
-186 FNASKEDDIPWGT
+186 FNASKEDDIPWT
-199 ARQYGSEFKKVLATL
+199 ATRQYGAEFRNVLATL
-214 YSERMAKRNKFCD
+214 YSERMARRNKFCD
-227 AYERGEELTRQQL
+227 AFERGERPSEQQL
-240 QSALDMVID
+240 HSVLDRTIK
-249 IWNFLVEHRTLQC
+249 IWNFLIEHRTLQC

-268 VLTGE
+268 ILKGDR
-273 GVNGS
+273 VNEA

-327 LESERQDCVF
+327 LEIERQDCTF
-337 VYLTHD
+337 LYLTHD
-343 LQFAASRNGRKTW
+343 LQFAASRNGRKAW

-361 YPSKWA
+361 YPSRWT

-425 NFTRAFNRIPN
+425 NFTRAFNKIPN
-436 VVAKAYGIID
+436 TIAKAYGIID
-446 RDFRSEE
+446 HDFRSEE
-453 QLEKLKQQNVFSYD
+453 QLAKLEGQNVFSYD
-467 VAEIENLF
+467 VAEVENLF
-475 LLPDVIAGFAKYKQ
+475 LLPDVIIGFAKYKN
-489 EQCDIEEVKTRI
+489 EECDIDEIKTSI
-501 LIKFEQDKQAQ
+501 LNKFEQDKQSQ

-561 YINDIIANKKYE
+561 YINDVIANKKYE

-602 NYLRGTK
+602 DYLRRTK
-609 EIEPI
+609 EMEPI
-614 KEFSLTSYGILI
+614 K
-626 DAGWKQFG
+626 
-634 SIYKPKSV
+634 
-642 IRFQFLL
+642 R
-649 VFVSSRL
+649 VFPDQL
-656 RHLR
+656 WNGD

>member
-1 MDINEFEQMLKNNV
+1 MDINEFKQVLKNNV
-15 RELIALQELCQN
+15 SELIALQEQCQN

-35 ILKTIVWIRE
+35 ILDTILWMKE

-56 SSYNKMLMNSF
+56 SSYDNILINSF
-67 DFISPMMDVIKQ
+67 DFLSPMMDVIRQ
-79 NIRNNTIENIENL
+79 NIGNNTIESHENL
-92 DKSFLSQIAANID
+92 DKIFLSQIVVNID
-105 SYHFYRSLGFAQENT
+105 SYRFYKSLGFAQENT

-134 NTLQMSLNVK
+134 NTLQKSLNVK

-163 PNYEATAKTY
+163 PNYAATAETY
-173 EQYQREILDDKQT
+173 NQYQRTILDDKQT
-186 FNASKEDDIPWGT
+186 FNASKEDDIPWT
-199 ARQYGSEFKKVLATL
+199 ATRQYGAEFRNVLATL
-214 YSERMAKRNKFCD
+214 YSERMARRNKFCD
-227 AYERGEELTRQQL
+227 AFERGERPSEQQL
-240 QSALDMVID
+240 HSVLDRTIK
-249 IWNFLVEHRTLQC
+249 IWNFLIEHRTLQC

-268 VLTGE
+268 ILKGDR
-273 GVNGS
+273 VNEA

-304 ALIIIDEPEMYLHKT
+304 ALILIDEPEMYLHKT

-327 LESERQDCVF
+327 LELERQDCIF
-337 VYLTHD
+337 LYLTHD
-343 LQFAASRNGRKTW
+343 LQFAASRNAKKCW

-361 YPSKWA
+361 YPSKWL
-367 IDNIDENEIPEE
+367 IEEIQDNVIPEE

-436 VVAKAYGIID
+436 TVAKAYGIID

-475 LLPDVIAGFAKYKQ
+475 LLPDVITGFAKYKN
-489 EQCDIEEVKTRI
+489 EECDIEDIETRI
-501 LIKFEQDKQAQ
+501 LNKFEQDKQIQ

-522 AYFKSSHISV
+522 AYFKASHISY

-537 EVEQNFQKF
+537 EVEQNFQNFMSK
-546 ISEVDI
+546 VDI
-552 NKLFNERES
+552 NRLFDERES
-561 YINDIIANKKYE
+561 YINDVISNKKYE

-597 RHKAL
+597 RHRAL
-602 NYLRGTK
+602 DYLRRTK
-609 EIEPI
+609 EIESI
-614 KEFSLTSYGILI
+614 KRIFPNQLWNA
-626 DAGWKQFG
+626 D
-634 SIYKPKSV
+634 
-642 IRFQFLL
+642 
-649 VFVSSRL
+649 
-656 RHLR
+656 

>member
-1 MDINEFEQMLKNNV
+1 MEINEFEQMLKNNIS
-15 RELIALQELCQN
+15 ELIATQEQCQN

-56 SSYNKMLMNSF
+56 SSYDKMLMNSF
-67 DFISPMMDVIKQ
+67 DFLSPMMDTIRH

-92 DKSFLSQIAANID
+92 DKFFLSQIAANID
-105 SYHFYRSLGFAQENT
+105 SYHFYKSLGFAQENT

-134 NTLQMSLNVK
+134 NTLQKSLNVK

-163 PNYEATAKTY
+163 PNYAATAETY
-173 EQYQREILDDKQT
+173 NQYQRTILDDKQT
-186 FNASKEDDIPWGT
+186 FNASKEDDIPWT
-199 ARQYGSEFKKVLATL
+199 ATRQYGAEFRNVLATL
-214 YSERMAKRNKFCD
+214 YSERMARRNKFCD
-227 AYERGEELTRQQL
+227 AFERGERPSEQQL
-240 QSALDMVID
+240 HSVLDRTIK
-249 IWNFLVEHRTLQC
+249 IWNFLIEHRTLQC

-268 VLTGE
+268 ILKGDR
-273 GVNGS
+273 VNEA

-327 LESERQDCVF
+327 LEIERQDCTF
-337 VYLTHD
+337 LYLTHD
-343 LQFAASRNGRKTW
+343 LQFAASRNGRKAW

-361 YPSKWA
+361 YPSRWT

-425 NFTRAFNRIPN
+425 NFTRAFNKIPN
-436 VVAKAYGIID
+436 TVAKAYGIID
-446 RDFRSEE
+446 RDFRSED
-453 QLEKLKQQNVFSYD
+453 QLEILQQQNVFSYD

-475 LLPDVIAGFAKYKQ
+475 LLPDIIIGFANYKK
-489 EQCDIEEVKTRI
+489 EQCDIEEIEKRI
-501 LIKFEQDKQAQ
+501 LSKFEQDKQAQ

-522 AYFKSSHISV
+522 TYFKSSHISV

-552 NKLFNERES
+552 NKLFNGRES
-561 YINDIIANKKYE
+561 YINDVIANKKYE

-602 NYLRGTK
+602 DYLRGTK

-614 KEFSLTSYGILI
+614 K
-626 DAGWKQFG
+626 
-634 SIYKPKSV
+634 
-642 IRFQFLL
+642 R
-649 VFVSSRL
+649 VFPDQL
-656 RHLR
+656 WNAD

>member
-1 MDINEFEQMLKNNV
+1 MEINEFEQMLKNNV
-15 RELIALQELCQN
+15 SELIAIQEQCQN

-56 SSYNKMLMNSF
+56 SSYDKMLMNSF
-67 DFISPMMDVIKQ
+67 DFLSPMMDAIRH
-79 NIRNNTIENIENL
+79 NIRNNTIESLENL
-92 DKSFLSQIAANID
+92 DKIFLSQIVVNID
-105 SYHFYRSLGFAQENT
+105 SYHFYKSLGFAQENT

-134 NTLQMSLNVK
+134 NTLQKSLNVK

-163 PNYEATAKTY
+163 PNYAATAETY
-173 EQYQREILDDKQT
+173 NQYQRTILDDKQT
-186 FNASKEDDIPWGT
+186 FNASKEDDIPWT
-199 ARQYGSEFKKVLATL
+199 ATRQYGAEFRNVLATL
-214 YSERMAKRNKFCD
+214 YSERMARRNKFCD
-227 AYERGEELTRQQL
+227 AFERGERPSEQQL
-240 QSALDMVID
+240 HSVLDRTIK
-249 IWNFLVEHRTLQC
+249 IWNFLIEHRTLQC

-268 VLTGE
+268 ILKGDR
-273 GVNGS
+273 VNEA

-327 LESERQDCVF
+327 LEIERQDCTF
-337 VYLTHD
+337 LYLTHD
-343 LQFAASRNGRKTW
+343 LQFAASRNGRKAW

-361 YPSKWA
+361 YPSRWT

-425 NFTRAFNRIPN
+425 NFTRAFNKIPN
-436 VVAKAYGIID
+436 TVAKAYGIID
-446 RDFRSEE
+446 RDFRSED
-453 QLEKLKQQNVFSYD
+453 QLEILQQQNVFSYD

-475 LLPDVIAGFAKYKQ
+475 LLPDIIIGFANYKK
-489 EQCDIEEVKTRI
+489 EQCDIEEIKTRI

-552 NKLFNERES
+552 NKLFNGRES
-561 YINDIIANKKYE
+561 YINDVIANKKYE

-585 SVIEKYFNMGDY
+585 SVIEKYFNLGDY

-602 NYLRGTK
+602 DYLRGTK
-609 EIEPI
+609 EMEPI
-614 KEFSLTSYGILI
+614 K
-626 DAGWKQFG
+626 
-634 SIYKPKSV
+634 
-642 IRFQFLL
+642 R
-649 VFVSSRL
+649 VFPDQL
-656 RHLR
+656 WNGD

>member
-1 MDINEFEQMLKNNV
+1 MEINEFEQMLKNNIS
-15 RELIALQELCQN
+15 ELIATQEQCQN

-56 SSYNKMLMNSF
+56 SSYDKMLMNSF
-67 DFISPMMDVIKQ
+67 DFLSPMMDTIRH

-92 DKSFLSQIAANID
+92 DKFFLSQIAANID
-105 SYHFYRSLGFAQENT
+105 SYHFYKSLGFAQENT

-134 NTLQMSLNVK
+134 NTLQKSLNVK

-163 PNYEATAKTY
+163 PNYTATAEAYK
-173 EQYQREILDDKQT
+173 QYQREILDDKQT

-199 ARQYGSEFKKVLATL
+199 TQQYGSEFKKVLATL

-227 AYERGEELTRQQL
+227 AYEKGEELTRQQL
-240 QSALDMVID
+240 QSALDVVIN
-249 IWNFLVEHRTLQC
+249 IWNFLIEHRTLQC

-268 VLTGE
+268 ILTGE
-273 GVNGS
+273 CVNGS

-327 LESERQDCVF
+327 LELERQDCVF
-337 VYLTHD
+337 LYLTHD
-343 LQFAASRNGRKTW
+343 LQFAASRNGRKAW

-361 YPSKWA
+361 YPSKWT

-425 NFTRAFNRIPN
+425 NFTRAFNKIPN
-436 VVAKAYGIID
+436 TIAKAYGIID
-446 RDFRSEE
+446 HDFRSEE
-453 QLEKLKQQNVFSYD
+453 QLAKLEGQNVFSYD
-467 VAEIENLF
+467 VAEVENLF
-475 LLPDVIAGFAKYKQ
+475 LLPDVIIGFAKYKN
-489 EQCDIEEVKTRI
+489 EECDIDEIKTSI
-501 LIKFEQDKQAQ
+501 LNKFEQDKQSQ

-532 GNKKE
+532 GNKNE

-561 YINDIIANKKYE
+561 YINDVIANKKYE

-585 SVIEKYFNMGDY
+585 SVIEKYFNLGDY

-602 NYLRGTK
+602 DYLRGTK

-614 KEFSLTSYGILI
+614 KRVFSDQLWNA
-626 DAGWKQFG
+626 D
-634 SIYKPKSV
+634 
-642 IRFQFLL
+642 
-649 VFVSSRL
+649 
-656 RHLR
+656 

>member
-1 MDINEFEQMLKNNV
+1 MEINEFEQMLKNNV
-15 RELIALQELCQN
+15 SELIAIQEQCQN

-56 SSYNKMLMNSF
+56 SSYDKMLMNSF
-67 DFISPMMDVIKQ
+67 DFLSPMMDTIRH
-79 NIRNNTIENIENL
+79 NIRNNMIENIENL
-92 DKSFLSQIAANID
+92 DKFFLSQIAANID
-105 SYHFYRSLGFAQENT
+105 SYRFYKCLGFAQKNT

-134 NTLQMSLNVK
+134 NTLQKSLNVK

-163 PNYEATAKTY
+163 PNYAATAEAY
-173 EQYQREILDDKQT
+173 DQYQRTILDDKQT
-186 FNASKEDDIPWGT
+186 FNASKEDDIPYSAT
-199 ARQYGSEFKKVLATL
+199 IQYGSEFKKVLATL

-227 AYERGEELTRQQL
+227 AYERGEKLKRQQL
-240 QSALDMVID
+240 QSALDVVIK
-249 IWNFLVEHRTLQC
+249 IWNFLIEHRTLQC

-327 LESERQDCVF
+327 LELERQDCVF
-337 VYLTHD
+337 LYLTHD
-343 LQFAASRNGRKTW
+343 LQFAASRNGQKAW

-361 YPSKWA
+361 YPSKWT
-367 IDNIDENEIPEE
+367 IDDIDENEIPEE
-379 LLLKLLGSRK
+379 LLFKLLGSRK

-436 VVAKAYGIID
+436 TVAKAYGIID

-489 EQCDIEEVKTRI
+489 ERCDIEEIKTRI
-501 LIKFEQDKQAQ
+501 LIKFEQDKQSQ

-537 EVEQNFQKF
+537 EVERNFQKF

-561 YINDIIANKKYE
+561 YINDVIANKKYE

-597 RHKAL
+597 RHRAL
-602 NYLRGTK
+602 DYLRGTK
-609 EIEPI
+609 EIESI
-614 KEFSLTSYGILI
+614 KRIFPDQLWNA
-626 DAGWKQFG
+626 D
-634 SIYKPKSV
+634 
-642 IRFQFLL
+642 
-649 VFVSSRL
+649 
-656 RHLR
+656 

>member
-1 MDINEFEQMLKNNV
+1 MEINEFEQMLKNNV
-15 RELIALQELCQN
+15 SELITIQELSQN

-50 EGGIIP
+50 ERGIIP
-56 SSYNKMLMNSF
+56 SSYDKMLMNSF
-67 DFISPMMDVIKQ
+67 DFLSPMMDTIRH

-92 DKSFLSQIAANID
+92 DKFFLSQIAANID
-105 SYHFYRSLGFAQENT
+105 SYHFYKSLGFAQENT

-134 NTLQMSLNVK
+134 NTLQKSLNVK

-163 PNYEATAKTY
+163 PNYAATAETY
-173 EQYQREILDDKQT
+173 NQYQRTILDDKQT
-186 FNASKEDDIPWGT
+186 FNASKEDDIPWT
-199 ARQYGSEFKKVLATL
+199 ATRQYGAEFRNVLATL
-214 YSERMAKRNKFCD
+214 YSERMARRNKFCD
-227 AYERGEELTRQQL
+227 AFERGERPSEQQL
-240 QSALDMVID
+240 HSVLDRTIK
-249 IWNFLVEHRTLQC
+249 IWNFLIEHRTLQC

-268 VLTGE
+268 ILKGDR
-273 GVNGS
+273 VNEA

-327 LESERQDCVF
+327 LEIERQDCTF
-337 VYLTHD
+337 LYLTHD
-343 LQFAASRNGRKTW
+343 LQFAASRNGRKAW

-361 YPSKWA
+361 YPSRWT

-425 NFTRAFNRIPN
+425 NFTRAFNKIPN
-436 VVAKAYGIID
+436 TVAKAYGIID
-446 RDFRSEE
+446 RDFRSED
-453 QLEKLKQQNVFSYD
+453 QLEILQQQNVFSYD

-475 LLPDVIAGFAKYKQ
+475 LLPDIIIGFANYKK
-489 EQCDIEEVKTRI
+489 EQCDIEEIEKRI
-501 LIKFEQDKQAQ
+501 LSKFEQDKQAQ

-552 NKLFNERES
+552 NKLFNGRES
-561 YINDIIANKKYE
+561 YINDVIANKKYE

-602 NYLRGTK
+602 DYLRGTK

-614 KEFSLTSYGILI
+614 K
-626 DAGWKQFG
+626 
-634 SIYKPKSV
+634 
-642 IRFQFLL
+642 R
-649 VFVSSRL
+649 VFPDQL
-656 RHLR
+656 WNAD

>member
-1 MDINEFEQMLKNNV
+1 MEMNEFKQVLKNNV
-15 RELIALQELCQN
+15 SELIALQEQCQN

-35 ILKTIVWIRE
+35 ILNTILWMKE

-56 SSYNKMLMNSF
+56 SSYDNILINSF
-67 DFISPMMDVIKQ
+67 DILSPMMDVIRQ
-79 NIRNNTIENIENL
+79 NISNNAIENIANL
-92 DKSFLSQIAANID
+92 DNFFLSQITANID
-105 SYHFYRSLGFAQENT
+105 SYHFYKSLGFAQENT

-134 NTLQMSLNVK
+134 NTLQKSLNVK

-163 PNYEATAKTY
+163 PNYAATAERY
-173 EQYQREILDDKQT
+173 NQYQREILDDKQT
-186 FNASKEDDIPWGT
+186 FNASKDDDLPWNVT
-199 ARQYGSEFKKVLATL
+199 KQYGSEFRYVLAAL
-214 YSERMAKRNKFCD
+214 YSERMARRNKFCD
-227 AYERGEELTRQQL
+227 AYERGERPSEQQL
-240 QSALDMVID
+240 HSVLDRTAG
-249 IWNFLVEHRTLQC
+249 IWNFLIEHRTLQC

-268 VLTGE
+268 ILTDDTVKE
-273 GVNGS
+273 A

-289 IILYLVGRV
+289 IFLYLVGRV
-298 LLAPEK
+298 LLAPK
-304 ALIIIDEPEMYLHKT
+304 NSLIIIDEPEMYLHKT

-327 LESERQDCVF
+327 LELERQDCTF
-337 VYLTHD
+337 LYLTHD
-343 LQFAASRNGRKTW
+343 LQFAANRDARKAW

-361 YPSKWA
+361 YPSKWT
-367 IDNIDENEIPEE
+367 IDNIEGNEIPEE

-419 TCKDVM
+419 TCKDVI
-425 NFTRAFNRIPN
+425 NFTKSFNKIPN
-436 VVAKAYGIID
+436 TVAKAYGIID
-446 RDFRSEE
+446 HDFRSKE
-453 QLEKLKQQNVFSYD
+453 QLAKLEEQNVFSYD
-467 VAEIENLF
+467 VAEVENLF
-475 LLPDVIAGFAKYKQ
+475 LLPDIIIGFAKYKN
-489 EQCDIEEVKTRI
+489 EECDIDEIKTRI
-501 LIKFEQDKQAQ
+501 LNQFEKDKQAQ
-512 ISQYVSSAIN
+512 VSQFVSSAIN
-522 AYFKSSHISV
+522 AYFKLSHISV

-561 YINDIIANKKYE
+561 CINGVIANKEYE
-573 KAIMLYNNKGLH
+573 RAIMLYNNKGLH
-585 SVIEKYFNMGDY
+585 TVIEKYFNMGDY

-602 NYLRGTK
+602 DYLRRTK

-614 KEFSLTSYGILI
+614 K
-626 DAGWKQFG
+626 
-634 SIYKPKSV
+634 
-642 IRFQFLL
+642 R
-649 VFVSSRL
+649 VFPDQL
-656 RHLR
+656 WNGD

>member
-1 MDINEFEQMLKNNV
+1 MEINEFEQMLKNNV
-15 RELIALQELCQN
+15 SELITIQELSQN
-27 TDVKCAQS
+27 TNVKCAQS

-50 EGGIIP
+50 ERGIIP
-56 SSYNKMLMNSF
+56 SSYDKMLMNSF
-67 DFISPMMDVIKQ
+67 DFLSPMMDTIRH

-92 DKSFLSQIAANID
+92 DKFFLSQIAANID
-105 SYHFYRSLGFAQENT
+105 SYHFYKSLGFAQENT

-134 NTLQMSLNVK
+134 NTLQKSLNVK

-163 PNYEATAKTY
+163 PNYAATAETY
-173 EQYQREILDDKQT
+173 NQYQRTILDDKQT
-186 FNASKEDDIPWGT
+186 FNASKEDDIPWT
-199 ARQYGSEFKKVLATL
+199 ATRQYGAEFRNVLATL
-214 YSERMAKRNKFCD
+214 YSERMARRNKFCD
-227 AYERGEELTRQQL
+227 AFERGERPSEQQL
-240 QSALDMVID
+240 HSVLDRTIK
-249 IWNFLVEHRTLQC
+249 IWNFLIEHRTLQC

-268 VLTGE
+268 ILKGDR
-273 GVNGS
+273 VNEA

-327 LESERQDCVF
+327 LEIERQDCTF
-337 VYLTHD
+337 LYLTHD
-343 LQFAASRNGRKTW
+343 LQFAASRNGRKAW

-361 YPSKWA
+361 YPSRWT

-425 NFTRAFNRIPN
+425 NFTRAFNKIPN
-436 VVAKAYGIID
+436 TVAKAYGIID
-446 RDFRSEE
+446 RDFRSED
-453 QLEKLKQQNVFSYD
+453 QLEILQQQNVFSYD

-475 LLPDVIAGFAKYKQ
+475 LLPDIIIGFANYKK
-489 EQCDIEEVKTRI
+489 EQCDIEEIEKRI
-501 LIKFEQDKQAQ
+501 LSKFEQDKQAQ

-522 AYFKSSHISV
+522 TYFKSSHISV

-552 NKLFNERES
+552 NKLFNGRES
-561 YINDIIANKKYE
+561 YINDVIANKKYE

-602 NYLRGTK
+602 DYLRGTK

-614 KEFSLTSYGILI
+614 K
-626 DAGWKQFG
+626 
-634 SIYKPKSV
+634 
-642 IRFQFLL
+642 R
-649 VFVSSRL
+649 VFPDQL
-656 RHLR
+656 WNAD

>member
-1 MDINEFEQMLKNNV
+1 MEINEFEQMLKNNIS
-15 RELIALQELCQN
+15 ELIATQEQCQN

-56 SSYNKMLMNSF
+56 SSYDKMLMNSF
-67 DFISPMMDVIKQ
+67 DFLSPMMDTIRH

-92 DKSFLSQIAANID
+92 DKFFLSQIAANID
-105 SYHFYRSLGFAQENT
+105 SYHFYKSLGFAQENT

-134 NTLQMSLNVK
+134 NTLQKSLNVK

-163 PNYEATAKTY
+163 PNYTATAEAYK
-173 EQYQREILDDKQT
+173 QYQREILDDKQT

-199 ARQYGSEFKKVLATL
+199 TQQYGSEFKKVLATL

-227 AYERGEELTRQQL
+227 AYEKGEELTRQQL
-240 QSALDMVID
+240 QSALDVVIN
-249 IWNFLVEHRTLQC
+249 IWNFLIEHRTLQC

-268 VLTGE
+268 ILTGE
-273 GVNGS
+273 CVNGS

-327 LESERQDCVF
+327 LELERQDCVF
-337 VYLTHD
+337 LYLTHD
-343 LQFAASRNGRKTW
+343 LQFAASRNGRKAW

-361 YPSKWA
+361 YPSKWT

-425 NFTRAFNRIPN
+425 NFTRAFNKIPN
-436 VVAKAYGIID
+436 TIAKAYGIID
-446 RDFRSEE
+446 HDFRSEE
-453 QLEKLKQQNVFSYD
+453 QLAKLEGQNVFSYD
-467 VAEIENLF
+467 VAEVENLF
-475 LLPDVIAGFAKYKQ
+475 LLPDVIIGFAKYKN
-489 EQCDIEEVKTRI
+489 EECDIDEIKTSI
-501 LIKFEQDKQAQ
+501 LNKFEQDKQSQ

-561 YINDIIANKKYE
+561 YIN
-573 KAIMLYNNKGLH
+573 
-585 SVIEKYFNMGDY
+585 
-597 RHKAL
+597 
-602 NYLRGTK
+602 
-609 EIEPI
+609 P
-614 KEFSLTSYGILI
+614 
-626 DAGWKQFG
+626 
-634 SIYKPKSV
+634 
-642 IRFQFLL
+642 
-649 VFVSSRL
+649 
-656 RHLR
+656 

>member
-1 MDINEFEQMLKNNV
+1 MEINEFKQVLKNNIS
-15 RELIALQELCQN
+15 ELIALQEQCQN

-35 ILKTIVWIRE
+35 ILNTILWMKE

-56 SSYNKMLMNSF
+56 SSYDNILINSF
-67 DFISPMMDVIKQ
+67 DFLSPMMDVIRQ
-79 NIRNNTIENIENL
+79 NIRNSTIDNIENL
-92 DKSFLSQIAANID
+92 DKLFLPQIVANID
-105 SYHFYRSLGFAQENT
+105 SYNFYKSLGFAQENT

-134 NTLQMSLNVK
+134 NTLQKSLNVN

-163 PNYEATAKTY
+163 PNYTDTAEAYK
-173 EQYQREILDDKQT
+173 QYQREILDDKQT
-186 FNASKEDDIPWGT
+186 FNASKEDDIPWQAT
-199 ARQYGSEFKKVLATL
+199 RQYGSEFKKVLATL

-240 QSALDMVID
+240 QSALDVVIN
-249 IWNFLVEHRTLQC
+249 IWNFLIEHRTLQC
-262 DDSNNL
+262 DDSSNL
-268 VLTGE
+268 ILTGE
-273 GVNGS
+273 CVNGS

-289 IILYLVGRV
+289 IILYIVGRV
-298 LLAPEK
+298 LLAPES

-327 LESERQDCVF
+327 LEWERRDCIF
-337 VYLTHD
+337 LYLTHD
-343 LQFAASRNGRKTW
+343 LQFAASRDAKKCW

-361 YPSKWA
+361 YPSKWNVEE
-367 IDNIDENEIPEE
+367 IQDNVIPEE

-403 KIFELL
+403 KIFDLL
-409 FENYTITPVE
+409 FEDYTITPVE

-425 NFTRAFNRIPN
+425 NFTRAFNKIPN
-436 VVAKAYGIID
+436 TIAKAYGIID
-446 RDFRSEE
+446 RDFRSED
-453 QLEKLKQQNVFSYD
+453 QLEKLQKQNVFSYD

-489 EQCDIEEVKTRI
+489 EQCDIEEIKTRI
-501 LIKFEQDKQAQ
+501 LIKFEQDKQTQ
-512 ISQYVSSAIN
+512 VSQYVSSAIN

-537 EVEQNFQKF
+537 EVEENFKKF
-546 ISEVDI
+546 VSEVDI
-552 NKLFNERES
+552 NKLFIERES
-561 YINDIIANKKYE
+561 CINDVIANKEYE
-573 KAIMLYNNKGLH
+573 RAIMLYNNKGLH
-585 SVIEKYFNMGDY
+585 TVVEKYFKMGDY
-597 RHKAL
+597 RHKVL
-602 NYLRGTK
+602 DYLKMTK

-614 KEFSLTSYGILI
+614 KRIFPDQLWSA
-626 DAGWKQFG
+626 D
-634 SIYKPKSV
+634 
-642 IRFQFLL
+642 
-649 VFVSSRL
+649 
-656 RHLR
+656 